1 MTLKNTKAILF
12 ASLIAA
18 MILPFSGMANAESS
32 TYDSTYSD
40 NPSKFILTEVTF
52 PKGQEQLAKEITNLL
67 EFGENNPEMRSIVD
81 SSMNNLKPLM
91 IEYRLSL
98 ISENGNSI
106 DDIYDNI
113 YVQPDYHKPNHNSL
127 YDFQVTAWVE
137 YPCQGQWLICKSS
150 TNNNNIDRGTTF
162 STTVPI
168 EKNPTGRDLQFHHK
182 IKNTSGYSQ
191 SVNVLHFGSFMD
203 MDEQRSVGCKVLN
216 QTLNYRNNQSHDVRY
231 CVLQGIEEG
240 DRAQLSMIIR

>member
-1 MTLKNTKAILF
+1 MNNKTKTILF
-12 ASLIAA
+12 AGLITAI
-18 MILPFSGMANAESS
+18 ILSFSGVVNAESS
-32 TYDSTYSD
+32 TYDSMFSETPTKY
-40 NPSKFILTEVTF
+40 ILTEVTF
-52 PKGQEQLAKEITNLL
+52 PEGQEELAKEITNLL
-67 EFGENNPEMRSIVD
+67 ILGENNPEMKSIVD
-81 SSMNNLKPLM
+81 KSIQNLQPLM
-91 IEYRLSL
+91 IEKGLSL
-98 ISENGNSI
+98 ISEQNNN
-106 DDIYDNI
+106 DI
-113 YVQPDYHKPNHNSL
+113 QTDYHKPRHGSL

-137 YPCQGQWLICKSS
+137 YPCQGQWLICKSH
-150 TNNNNIDRGTTF
+150 TNNNNIDRGTNF

-231 CVLQGIEEG
+231 CILQGIEQG